1 MARLLSMTKRPSLLF
16 AVVFGMALAGQPGA
30 AQQGVGIMAIHGTE
44 AGLQDWI
51 AEFRLRAI
59 TQGVPEVTFDAAMSS
74 RSFRADVLDRDR
86 RQDEFTRTIWDY
98 LDRAVSDDRIAGG
111 QKALKTYAALLDRI
125 EARYDVDR
133 QAVVAI
139 WGLES
144 AFGAVRGDIPTL
156 DALATLAYDG
166 RRGAYFEGELIT
178 VLKLLASGEVRESQL
193 VGSWAGAM
201 GHTQFMPTS
210 HQAFAQDF
218 DGDGRRNVWDD
229 DPADALASS
238 AAYLKNFGWKRGEP
252 WGVEVSLPAGFD
264 HELSGSRTKK
274 PLSFWTA
281 LGVTL
286 PEKATLPDWGALL
299 LPAGAQGPAFLV
311 FDNFGAIE
319 SYNIADSY
327 VIAVGLLS
335 DRLQGA
341 DPVQHPW
348 PRQWTALTL
357 SDRIE
362 MQGRLTAQGFD
373 SGGADG
379 KVGPR
384 TMAAIKAFQRAREMI
399 PDGYANSDLLSLLR
413 ESGSQ
418 RR

>member
-1 MARLLSMTKRPSLLF
+1 MTHRPVMNAVLL
-16 AVVFGMALAGQPGA
+16 GIALSGQPGL

-44 AGLQDWI
+44 AGFQDWI
-51 AEFRLRAI
+51 AGFRIRAI
-59 TQGVPEVTFDAAMSS
+59 IQGVPEVTFNAAMAN
-74 RSFRADVLDRDR
+74 RSLRPDVLDRDR

-98 LDRAVSDDRIAGG
+98 LDRAVSDDRIAAG
-111 QKALKTYAALLDRI
+111 QKALKKHAGLLDQI

-144 AFGAVRGDIPTL
+144 AYGAVRGDIPTL

-166 RRGAYFEGELIT
+166 RRGAYFEAELIT
-178 VLKLLASGEVRESQL
+178 VLKMLASGEVTEPQL

-210 HQAFAQDF
+210 HQAYAQDF

-229 DPADALASS
+229 DPADALAST
-238 AAYLKNFGWKRGEP
+238 AAYLKNFGWKRGQP
-252 WGVEVSLPAGFD
+252 WGVEVTLPDNFNHDLA
-264 HELSGSRTKK
+264 GSRTKK
-274 PLSFWTA
+274 PLSYWTSQ
-281 LGVTL
+281 GVTVPNKL
-286 PEKATLPDWGALL
+286 LPDWGALL
-299 LPAGAQGPAFLV
+299 VPAGAQGPAFLV
-311 FDNFGAIE
+311 FDNFTAIE

-327 VIAVGLLS
+327 VIAVGLLA
-335 DRLQGA
+335 DRLMGA
-341 DPVQHPW
+341 GPVKHPW

-373 SGGADG
+373 AGGADG

-384 TMAAIKAFQRAREMI
+384 TMAAIKAFQRVRGLI
-399 PDGYANSDLLSLLR
+399 PDGYANSDLLTLLR
-413 ESGSQ
+413 DSGSQ

>member
-1 MARLLSMTKRPSLLF
+1 MTRRPLISAVLLGIALF
-16 AVVFGMALAGQPGA
+16 GQPGA

-44 AGLQDWI
+44 AGFQDWI
-51 AEFRLRAI
+51 AEFRIRAI
-59 TQGVPEVTFDAAMSS
+59 TQGVPEATFDTAMAQ
-74 RSFRADVLDRDR
+74 RSFRLDVLDRDR

-98 LDRAVSDDRIAGG
+98 LDRAVSEDRIAHGL
-111 QKALKTYAALLDRI
+111 KALEKHAALLDQI

-144 AFGAVRGDIPTL
+144 AYGAVRGDIPTL

-166 RRGAYFEGELIT
+166 RRGAYFEAELIT
-178 VLKLLASGEVRESQL
+178 VLRMLAAGEVTEAQL

-201 GHTQFMPTS
+201 GHTQFMPSS
-210 HQAFAQDF
+210 HQALAQDF
-218 DGDGRRNVWDD
+218 DGDGRRNIWDD
-229 DPADALASS
+229 DPADALAST

-252 WGVEVSLPAGFD
+252 WGVEVSLSAGFD
-264 HELSGSRTKK
+264 HDLAGSRTKK

-281 LGVTL
+281 QGVGL
-286 PEKATLPDWGALL
+286 PERPLPEWGALL

-335 DRLQGA
+335 DRLKGA
-341 DPVQHPW
+341 APVQHPW

-373 SGGADG
+373 AGGADG

-384 TMAAIKAFQRAREMI
+384 TMAAIKAFQRARGLI
-399 PDGYANSDLLSLLR
+399 PDGYANSDLLALLR
-413 ESGSQ
+413 EAGSQ